1 MSIFCNRLK
10 FNSRMVNKGAA
21 PGEDRYTY
29 TTKVFYMVHI
39 RPKGVVPVVALEW
52 QISTEVRM

>member
-1 MSIFCNRLK
+1 
-10 FNSRMVNKGAA
+10 MVNKGAA

-52 QISTEVRM
+52 QISTEVRVM